1 MRTRLVGLLL
11 FLVAAFIFGGVFE
24 AQSAVTKED
33 QEGYKKQ
40 VEEKLKT
47 IGDQIKDLKKK
58 GVEVKDEA
66 KAEYKKEMNE
76 LKIKEEAAKKK
87 LKELKK
93 ASLRVW
99 DKVKSEMDESVASLE
114 KTYDRVAD
122 RFRKR

>member
-1 MRTRLVGLLL
+1 MRTRRFGL
-11 FLVAAFIFGGVFE
+11 FILVAAALIFGGVFE
-24 AQSAVTKED
+24 ARSTVTKEE

-47 IGDQIKDLKKK
+47 IGDRIKELKKK

-66 KAEYKKEMNE
+66 RAEYKKEMKE
-76 LKIKEEAAKKK
+76 LKVKEEAAKKK
-87 LKELKK
+87 LRELKK

-99 DKVKSEMDESVASLE
+99 DKVKSEMDESVESLE